1 MTHTC
6 PECGTHFE
14 CGWDGLPPIAKCNL
28 CLALGN
34 AELLSLER
42 YPEQGEQ
49 ALRHAKFVRDTFL
62 AKERPTLIL
71 Q

>member
-1 MTHTC
+1 
-6 PECGTHFE
+6 
-14 CGWDGLPPIAKCNL
+14 
-28 CLALGN
+28 LALGN